1 MEVIVGSNIIRN
13 TSGVLNVS
21 GKDQIGLEVDEETT
35 QLLLTMDIYNPSGK
49 KIAKLRRNAW
59 VFNEGNIYD
68 ITTVPDSLKLFNK
81 KTGKVVVEVRI
92 TGKDKIEI
100 PYGWF
105 YTSNGNLLE
114 ITPEYWKIGGITMS
128 GNVIDSCGAA
138 VGIG

>member
-81 KTGKVVVEVRI
+81 KMER
-92 TGKDKIEI
+92 
-100 PYGWF
+100 
-105 YTSNGNLLE
+105 SLLR
-114 ITPEYWKIGGITMS
+114 S
-128 GNVIDSCGAA
+128 G
-138 VGIG
+138 